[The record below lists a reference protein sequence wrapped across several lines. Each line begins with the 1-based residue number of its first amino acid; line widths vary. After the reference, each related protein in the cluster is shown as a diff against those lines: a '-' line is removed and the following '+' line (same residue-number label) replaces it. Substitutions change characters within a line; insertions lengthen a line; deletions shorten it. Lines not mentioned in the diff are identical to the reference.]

1 MAMHEFDQVYN
12 DHRSVVWRLVS
23 RYVSGHHDKEDLF
36 QEVFL
41 NVHKALPRFRGD
53 SALSTWIYRVA
64 VNTSLNYL
72 KKLRRHKKIQQVMLG
87 LRVAQV
93 DPPADGPD
101 QAIWRPLDKLN
112 PRQKMILLL
121 VEVEEKSLD
130 EVARLLEVPI
140 GTIKSNLH
148 RAKEIVRKELRPER
162 SRRGETE

>member
-1 MAMHEFDQVYN
+1 MHDFDQVYN

-23 RYVSGHHDKEDLF
+23 RYVAGHHDKEDLF

-53 SALSTWIYRVA
+53 SSLSTWIYRVT

-72 KKLRRHKKIQQVMLG
+72 KKIKRHKKIQQVLFG
-87 LRVAQV
+87 LRVIHV
-93 DPPADGPD
+93 SGPEDSPD
-101 QAIWRPLDKLN
+101 QAIWKPLEKLN

-130 EVARLLEVPI
+130 ETAKLLDVPI

-148 RAKEIVRKELRPER
+148 RAKEIVRKELKAND
-162 SRRGETE
+162 

>member
-1 MAMHEFDQVYN
+1 MHEFDQVYN

-23 RYVSGHHDKEDLF
+23 RYVSGQHDKEDLF

-53 SALSTWIYRVA
+53 SAIGTWIYRVA

-72 KKLRRHKKIQQVMLG
+72 KKIKRHKKIQQVMSG
-87 LRVAQV
+87 LRVVHISEPDA
-93 DPPADGPD
+93 GPD
-101 QAIWRPLDKLN
+101 QTIWKPLERLN

-130 EVARLLEVPI
+130 EVAKLLNVPI

-162 SRRGETE
+162 SRRGEAK